1 MFLENHEAGVFE
13 GGFAVNSS
21 FLSIIWRVVGMY
33 HTSKHNFTSVLVLK
47 PPMKLL
53 FQGGSLLSYLIVP
66 VLLLA
71 V

>member
-1 MFLENHEAGVFE
+1 
-13 GGFAVNSS
+13 
-21 FLSIIWRVVGMY
+21 MY

-66 VLLLA
+66 VLLLYEEERDFFC
-71 V
+71 